1 MGLDQYLVARKR
13 DTNSSDIAAEPAS
26 EQICYWRKHSN
37 LQGYMQNLAL
47 KKGVVSDVDQF
58 NCIDLHLN
66 LKDLDEI
73 REVIKSSGL
82 PVTKGFFFGSSH
94 SDQSELEQDLIAF
107 DEAESYLRMGWD
119 VIYSCW
125 W

>member
-1 MGLDQYLVARKR
+1 LVAIKK
-13 DTNSSDIAAEPAS
+13 DTNSSDVDAEHVGFQLS

-47 KKGVVSDVDQF
+47 KKGLVTNIDQF
-58 NCIDLHLN
+58 NCIGLHLN

-73 REVIKSSGL
+73 REVIKSSKL

-94 SDQSELEQDLIAF
+94 GDQSELEQDLIAF

-119 VIYSCW
+119 VVYSCW